1 MLQGKHFLMKPDSKI
16 VEINSRDIDKAIQV
30 FAKAMDFPIDVEQSI
45 LATAKLFLADSNLYG
60 FAVQQEIN
68 RFIAFGGLIGM
79 NGHTAWIP
87 YVGVD
92 PDHQHYGY
100 GKIIMKALLNKARDQ
115 QWHSVELVASKAG
128 YPLYQKVDFRT
139 DYPVAI
145 YEIEATHNSKGLSYL
160 DTTII
165 PKHNNLP
172 EWVLQFDQEQ
182 LGIDR
187 SNIFPIHD
195 LDKITLISHKDHG
208 YGLMYGQRIGP
219 VVSDTLEVARDIILR
234 SYKLGATSFVVRNE
248 DRIINFLS
256 EKMQLKLQ
264 EKSEGTKMTYG
275 KQINAKDSVICLRSM
290 AFG

>member
-1 MLQGKHFLMKPDSKI
+1 MKPDSKI

-60 FAVQQEIN
+60 YAIEKNN
-68 RFIAFGGLIGM
+68 RFIGFGGLIGM
-79 NGHTAWIP
+79 NGNSAWIP

-92 PDHQHYGY
+92 PEHQHYGY
-100 GKIIMKALLNKARDQ
+100 GKVIMKALLDKAKEQ
-115 QWHSVELVASKAG
+115 HWHSVELVASKAG
-128 YPLYQKVDFRT
+128 FPLYQKVDFRT

-145 YEIEATHNSKGLSYL
+145 YEIEAIHKSSDLSYL
-160 DTTII
+160 GTTSI
-165 PKHNNLP
+165 PKHKNLP
-172 EWVLQFDQEQ
+172 DWVLQFDREQ

-208 YGLMYGQRIGP
+208 YGLLYGQRIGP
-219 VVSDTLEVARDIILR
+219 VVSDSLDVARDIILR
-234 SYKLGATSFVVRNE
+234 GYKLGATSFVVKNNE
-248 DRIINFLS
+248 RIVNYLR

-264 EKSEGTKMTYG
+264 EKSEGTKMTFG
-275 KQINAKDSVICLRSM
+275 KLIPAKKDSVICLRSM